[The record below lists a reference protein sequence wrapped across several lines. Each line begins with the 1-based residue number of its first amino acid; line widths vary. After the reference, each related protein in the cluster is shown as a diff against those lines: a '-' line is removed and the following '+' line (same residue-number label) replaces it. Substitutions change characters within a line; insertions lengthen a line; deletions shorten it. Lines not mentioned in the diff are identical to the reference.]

1 MSSASISTSMN
12 HPSVKKLA
20 STVKTVRDCLRKVGI
35 TDMDSMM
42 HNVLFVAARMLDLNT
57 CKHLV
62 IPPTY
67 QWDNIMKK
75 IADKDTEGADKLFK
89 SILKMLDTQFGLN
102 GFPYS
107 LSSVDDFVII
117 MKAYAA
123 IDIHEAAKHT
133 DVLGYI
139 YEQHLSTGSG
149 SGRDLGKFYTDRQI
163 TRYLTDLLGVDI
175 SSAGRP
181 DSMCDATMGT
191 GGFILSYIDL
201 VHKTNPNVKW
211 ESMDLAGGDIDD
223 KVAAIARLNVFIR
236 TGKIFPMIRQRNTL
250 KNDICD
256 SEKKTERRTFD
267 RLLMNIPFGVK
278 GLTLADD
285 CCTRVKDIVKKG
297 TKSEPLFMALTC
309 QLLAEGGKAAVIVPD
324 GVLVNSSKQHD
335 AIRKYLLD
343 NFKVQRIIKMRG
355 KFFMNTGIQPSVIVF
370 ERSGKTEQVEFWDV
384 EKKETGE
391 LVEKCMLIV
400 SREKFDASCSFDMRR
415 YQQVK
420 AVANPAGF
428 PMVKFSEIATFVN
441 GYAFKSEEFK
451 NEGVPVVKITT
462 IKNNIITFEKAEYV
476 NRSPKLSPYIVK
488 EGEIVIALSGATLG
502 IVGRNVSGVEC
513 YLNQRVAKMNI
524 TSDKVNPNYVYY
536 YMITSDFIEKVRNL
550 AGGSAQP
557 NVSTKNI
564 EEITFPLPPIE
575 TQQEI
580 VATLDRIYAPGTTE
594 LAETLKLT
602 DKAMDLVLANPG
614 GASLEPIVEAQRLM
628 RKSAQMVADVK
639 AQMVVDVKAQMVAIM
654 RSVNMMGFEI
664 KKLGEMIEI
673 IGGKRRTVQEATDDG
688 EFDFITCSIMGTS
701 RINVADFNKEA
712 IIINA
717 INGSGRCRPYY
728 SEKYSTTT
736 NNIHFTLKSDC
747 NIVDLKYIFRFLEL
761 NNKLLEEGFSGGNQK
776 KIGQEYIKTINIVI
790 PPLEF
795 QKSLITRLNA
805 LQIQLTSL
813 ENLGKQA
820 EDNARFIL
828 DSYLNTA

>member
-1 MSSASISTSMN
+1 MN

-89 SILKMLDTQFGLN
+89 SILKMLDTHFGLN

-123 IDIHEAAKHT
+123 VDIHEAAKHT

-139 YEQHLSTGSG
+139 YEQHLSTGAG

-163 TRYLTDLLGVDI
+163 TRYLTELLGVDI

-201 VHKTNPNVKW
+201 VHQENPNVKW
-211 ESMDLAGGDIDD
+211 ELMDLAGGDIDD

-324 GVLVNSSKQHD
+324 GVLVNSSTQHD
-335 AIRKYLLD
+335 ILRKYLLD

-384 EKKETGE
+384 EKIATGE
-391 LVEKCMLIV
+391 LVEKCLLTV
-400 SREKFDASCSFDMRR
+400 AREKFDASCSFDMRR
-415 YQQVK
+415 YQEVK

-428 PMVKFSEIATFVN
+428 PMIKMGDYLEDVKTGKNKNDLIEGDYPFYMSNGISQYANTYQFDGEYVLTGRCGSLNGSQYYVNGKFSASDFT
-441 GYAFKSEEFK
+441 
-451 NEGVPVVKITT
+451 
-462 IKNNIITFEKAEYV
+462 YV
-476 NRSPKLSPYIVK
+476 LKPKDGLSAK
-488 EGEIVIALSGATLG
+488 
-502 IVGRNVSGVEC
+502 
-513 YLNQRVAKMNI
+513 YL
-524 TSDKVNPNYVYY
+524 YY
-536 YMITSDFIEKVRNL
+536 YMRFIDWTNWQTGTTMKGIRREVITNY
-550 AGGSAQP
+550 AM
-557 NVSTKNI
+557 
-564 EEITFPLPPIE
+564 PLPPIE

-639 AQMVVDVKAQMVAIM
+639 AQMVAVVKASCSNGADKPLTEVCKTK
-654 RSVNMMGFEI
+654 MGFPFKSSDYTTEGLIVVKHNNITDEGYVKVSKKQDYIPSTGQTDDYTLTIGDIVVSMDFDCGKVGKIVESGWVLNQRVCLMRTNTEI
-664 KKLGEMIEI
+664 LSQEYLYWLLRFGGFYETMQSLHTGTTIKH
-673 IGGKRRTVQEATDDG
+673 IGGKDIDKAVLKVPSIEVQTQ
-688 EFDFITCSIMGTS
+688 
-701 RINVADFNKEA
+701 
-712 IIINA
+712 
-717 INGSGRCRPYY
+717 
-728 SEKYSTTT
+728 
-736 NNIHFTLKSDC
+736 TL
-747 NIVDLKYIFRFLEL
+747 
-761 NNKLLEEGFSGGNQK
+761 Q
-776 KIGQEYIKTINIVI
+776 
-790 PPLEF
+790 
-795 QKSLITRLNA
+795 RLNT
-805 LQIQLTSL
+805 LQIQLSSL

>member
-1 MSSASISTSMN
+1 MD

-57 CKHLV
+57 CKHLA
-62 IPPTY
+62 IAPTY

-89 SILKMLDTQFGLN
+89 SILNMLDTHFGLN

-117 MKAYAA
+117 MKAYASV
-123 IDIHEAAKHT
+123 DIHEAAKHT

-163 TRYLTDLLGVDI
+163 TLYLTELLGLEI
-175 SSAGRP
+175 SSTGRP

-201 VHKTNPNVKW
+201 VHKANPNVKW
-211 ESMDLAGGDIDD
+211 DSMDLAGGDIDD

-285 CCTRVKDIVKKG
+285 CCTRVKDIVKAG

-370 ERSGKTEQVEFWDV
+370 ERSGKTDEVEFWDV

-391 LVEKCMLIV
+391 LVEKYMLTV

-415 YQQVK
+415 YQEVK
-420 AVANPAGF
+420 VVANPAGYETLKLGDLF
-428 PMVKFSEIATFVN
+428 EVKGGKAISKANLTGTLYPYYGCN
-441 GYAFKSEEFK
+441 GINGHVDEFLFDGEYIVCAQDGSIGSVYLL
-451 NEGVPVVKITT
+451 NEKFYPSNHTHILKTKDDTKITNAYGAYFLKMKVDWKSLT
-462 IKNNIITFEKAEYV
+462 TSIIPKVTQGNLLEIKIIV
-476 NRSPKLSPYIVK
+476 P
-488 EGEIVIALSGATLG
+488 
-502 IVGRNVSGVEC
+502 
-513 YLNQRVAKMNI
+513 
-524 TSDKVNPNYVYY
+524 
-536 YMITSDFIEKVRNL
+536 
-550 AGGSAQP
+550 
-557 NVSTKNI
+557 
-564 EEITFPLPPIE
+564 PLE

-639 AQMVVDVKAQMVAIM
+639 AQMVADVKAQMVA
-654 RSVNMMGFEI
+654 VV
-664 KKLGEMIEI
+664 K
-673 IGGKRRTVQEATDDG
+673 
-688 EFDFITCSIMGTS
+688 
-701 RINVADFNKEA
+701 
-712 IIINA
+712 A
-717 INGSGRCRPYY
+717 INMRCKEWTTIGNLYNTPQCRKKFNSKEMDNTGDVPFFNGKFNSPIGNHSDYSFDSDTPYFVMIKDGGGDHSSDSVGMGKFFNVIGKSAITSHNLVLTPKTENNLRHRFMGIY
-728 SEKYSTTT
+728 LRCLGKELRDKAKYSISLGSISVKNVLEFPIPNLTDTELSIA
-736 NNIHFTLKSDC
+736 NI
-747 NIVDLKYIFRFLEL
+747 RLEL
-761 NNKLLEEGFSGGNQK
+761 
-776 KIGQEYIKTINIVI
+776 
-790 PPLEF
+790 
-795 QKSLITRLNA
+795 
-805 LQIQLTSL
+805 LQTQLSSL